1 MLGRKGTP
9 KKASTVSTDRSRID
23 AHIKPLLGQL
33 KACEVRR
40 SDIETFKIGV
50 ATGTTA
56 RDVKLGK
63 QRRSIVRGGKGALT
77 RTIGL
82 LGAVFAWGMENGY
95 VEHNPVRGVK
105 WSADKQ
111 KNALLTSEQ
120 YRWLALA
127 LDWLDARRDANAE
140 RMHSA
145 VGLADIRFIAPSGVR
160 RGEAPPSNVV
170 QFQPRG
176 RWSAVTEPSARGLAV
191 VGRSSHCRVR
201 RLPAESATTLSG

>member
-1 MLGRKGTP
+1 
-9 KKASTVSTDRSRID
+9 
-23 AHIKPLLGQL
+23 
-33 KACEVRR
+33 
-40 SDIETFKIGV
+40 
-50 ATGTTA
+50 
-56 RDVKLGK
+56 
-63 QRRSIVRGGKGALT
+63 
-77 RTIGL
+77 
-82 LGAVFAWGMENGY
+82 MENGC
-95 VEHNPVRGVK
+95 VEHNPVRGVR

-145 VGLADIRFIAPSGVR
+145 VGLAAIRFIALSGVR

-176 RWSAVTEPSARGLAV
+176 RWSAVTEPSARLSCCGSKQSLQGSAPA
-191 VGRSSHCRVR
+191 CRER
-201 RLPAESATTLSG
+201 DYTFWLSRCGPR